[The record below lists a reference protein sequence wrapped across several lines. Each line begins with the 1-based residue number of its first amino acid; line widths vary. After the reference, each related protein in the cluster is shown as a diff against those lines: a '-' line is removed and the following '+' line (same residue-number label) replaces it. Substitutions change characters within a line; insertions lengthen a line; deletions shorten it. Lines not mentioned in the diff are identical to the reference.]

1 MKVAELERE
10 LEIELEI
17 ELKRAERKPLGGS
30 GRKSRTDR
38 CGWRSKGGRSVCV
51 REAKEVGGVAST
63 SCGRTDNV
71 SLEGALSAPA
81 LPARCLG
88 LRRRRE
94 TARQRRAG
102 SERRRGG
109 EAAHTPDRPSL
120 GPPRSPASLRQARR
134 TGQHDQC
141 TVAPLKLGATPARSP
156 QSICGRPPAAE
167 AVATPSEAAATPA
180 IWHSGALVGACL
192 FKHRR
197 GKAWA
202 CGLRRS
208 PPNATLAR
216 TVWCRPLCSLGTLE
230 KRI

>member
-1 MKVAELERE
+1 MWPRR
-10 LEIELEI
+10 
-17 ELKRAERKPLGGS
+17 RAAGQ
-30 GRKSRTDR
+30 
-38 CGWRSKGGRSVCV
+38 
-51 REAKEVGGVAST
+51 
-63 SCGRTDNV
+63 DNV
-71 SLEGALSAPA
+71 SLEGVLSAPA

-134 TGQHDQC
+134 TGRHGQC
-141 TVAPLKLGATPARSP
+141 TVAPLKLHVGATPARCP
-156 QSICGRPPAAE
+156 QSIRGRPPAAE
-167 AVATPSEAAATPA
+167 AAATPSEAAATPA

-202 CGLRRS
+202 CGLRCS
-208 PPNATLAR
+208 PPHATQTLAR
-216 TVWCRPLCSLGTLE
+216 SSVRCQPLHSLGAPEKRKCSKCFFLTSTVCRLCSWHRCCHCCTLRRTSTLF
-230 KRI
+230 KLAVLC

>member
-1 MKVAELERE
+1 MDRPMRMEKQRCK
-10 LEIELEI
+10 
-17 ELKRAERKPLGGS
+17 KR
-30 GRKSRTDR
+30 
-38 CGWRSKGGRSVCV
+38 VCV
-51 REAKEVGGVAST
+51 HEAKEVGGVAST

-156 QSICGRPPAAE
+156 QSIRGRPPAAE
-167 AVATPSEAAATPA
+167 AVRRRLKQQPRQRYGTAELSSAHACSSAEGVRLGP
-180 IWHSGALVGACL
+180 VG
-192 FKHRR
+192 
-197 GKAWA
+197 
-202 CGLRRS
+202 
-208 PPNATLAR
+208 
-216 TVWCRPLCSLGTLE
+216 
-230 KRI
+230 